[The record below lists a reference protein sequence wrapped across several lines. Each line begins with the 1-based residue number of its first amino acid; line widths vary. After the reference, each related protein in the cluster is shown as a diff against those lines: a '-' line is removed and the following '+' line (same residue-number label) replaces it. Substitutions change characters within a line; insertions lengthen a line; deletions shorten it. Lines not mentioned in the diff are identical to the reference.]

1 MSKTLSMQRDLD
13 DDLKINPNK
22 LDAEL
27 FKLPGQIQYYTDLT
41 AEARRE
47 YDIARETANQQYAL
61 VSREVRRLPGKFGI
75 TEDKITENM
84 VKHAVE
90 LDARVKRASSKAIDA
105 RFNFESLQGIVKAFE
120 TKKKA
125 LEDYV
130 KLIGIGYFAEAR
142 FRAETRSVMDEE
154 KVTGESRQRVL
165 SKMNR
170 RGV

>member
-1 MSKTLSMQRDLD
+1 
-13 DDLKINPNK
+13 
-22 LDAEL
+22 
-27 FKLPGQIQYYTDLT
+27 
-41 AEARRE
+41 
-47 YDIARETANQQYAL
+47 QYAL